1 MKTLD
6 QETIDGNSYLRTAA
20 RLAAVEGA
28 VLAYT
33 KVHEQGV
40 LAVFQY
46 LGSCYYSFYLKP
58 SLRHNGNYKHAVSR
72 FDCPIITSSN
82 CDLEPYLLANDIEH
96 ICLGKRLPR
105 EYDIISDHYQDIK
118 AKRSGIPYINHI
130 QEGLT
135 VLTRRANSVDSDVVK
150 AFCLHPIFQD
160 PSFFNLKTR
169 SKIEHLQLDPV
180 IVCLAME
187 YKEIANAHLVK
198 NHGQPIRLSTCWEV
212 NEMLVADK
220 IQNYKDFQDTYKGTQ
235 EEYNLRDQYFKD
247 WLNVLGVTWSE
258 YYIEALA
265 LRALTGAPFFNIDES
280 LIA

>member
-6 QETIDGNSYLRTAA
+6 QETIDGNNYLRTAA

-40 LAVFQY
+40 IGVCRY
-46 LGSCYYSFYLKP
+46 LNACYYSFYLNP
-58 SLRHNGNYKHAVSR
+58 SLRHSGNYKRVVSQ

-82 CDLEPYLLANDIEH
+82 CDLERYLLANNIEH
-96 ICLGKRLPR
+96 VCLGKRLPR

-118 AKRSGIPYINHI
+118 ANRSGISYINHI

-135 VLTRRANSVDSDVVK
+135 VLTHRSNSIDSDVSK
-150 AFCLHPIFQD
+150 AFCLHPIFQA

-235 EEYNLRDQYFKD
+235 EEYAIRDEYFKA
-247 WLNVLGVTWSE
+247 WLDVLGVTWPE
-258 YYIEALA
+258 YYIEALT
-265 LRALTGAPFFNIDES
+265 LRTPAGAPFFDIDGS
-280 LIA
+280 LIT